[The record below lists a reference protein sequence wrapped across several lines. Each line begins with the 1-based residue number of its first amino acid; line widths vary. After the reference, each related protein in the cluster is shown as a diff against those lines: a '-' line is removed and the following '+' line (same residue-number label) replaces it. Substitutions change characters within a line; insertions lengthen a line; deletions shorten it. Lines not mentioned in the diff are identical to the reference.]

1 MSARASSRRP
11 RRPRGRFALARVTAL
26 GALCVGAAML
36 ASGCASI
43 GAASGAAAGA
53 ATGIVTANPGVGI
66 GVGIAVQAA
75 TDVAVNKFMRTM
87 HTDQQNAIASI
98 AGALPVGGTQ
108 PWSVKHR
115 LPIENGHGEVRV
127 TRAFASSLALCK
139 EFVFSVQDGDGPN
152 APAQWF
158 TASACHDEGV
168 DGGWKWASA
177 EPAVERWGALQ

>member
-1 MSARASSRRP
+1 MSAHVSPQRTRRARP
-11 RRPRGRFALARVTAL
+11 LARVLAL
-26 GALCVGAAML
+26 GAVCVGAATL
-36 ASGCASI
+36 VGGCGSI

-53 ATGIVTANPGVGI
+53 ATGIVTANPAVGI

-75 TDVAVNKFMRTM
+75 TDVAVNRYMRTM
-87 HTDQQNAIASI
+87 HTDQQNVIAAT

-108 PWSVKHR
+108 PWSVKHKI
-115 LPIENGHGEVRV
+115 PVENGHGEVRV
-127 TRAFASSLALCK
+127 TRAFANALALCK

-158 TASACHDEGV
+158 TASACHDEGGSG
-168 DGGWKWASA
+168 DWKWASA